1 MNTGHFKHLQVSESD
16 GVVSI
21 ALNRPPLNV
30 LNIEMLRELNP
41 ILEAVRND
49 DSARVLTI
57 AGQGKVFSAGVEVAE
72 HLPDRAE
79 QMLRTFGATLEI
91 LGEIEIPT
99 VAIVHGVALGGGC
112 ELATS
117 CDFVVCAESARFG
130 QPEIKLA
137 AIAPVAAVTFPR
149 MCGPKRTFELLMLGE
164 PIGATEAVAAGLAT
178 RAVADDALADE
189 SARIVERLA
198 SMSSPVLRGLKRAI
212 REGLGRPLG
221 DALRIAEGICT
232 DMLLEC
238 PDCEEGMRA
247 FLEKRQP
254 KWHGGGLS
262 ADPHAVRGAP

>member
-1 MNTGHFKHLQVSESD
+1 MIMGNFKHILVSESD

-21 ALNRPPLNV
+21 SFNRPPLNV

-41 ILEAVRND
+41 VLEAVHHD
-49 DSARVLTI
+49 PSARVLTI
-57 AGQGKVFSAGVEVAE
+57 AGHGKVFSAGVEVAE

-79 QMLRTFGATLEI
+79 EMLRTFRATLEI

-99 VAIVHGVALGGGC
+99 VALVHGVALGGGC

-117 CDFVVCAESARFG
+117 CDFVLCTESARFG

-149 MCGPKRTFELLMLGE
+149 MCGLKRTFELLALGE
-164 PIGATEAVAAGLAT
+164 PIGAHEAVNAGLAT
-178 RAVADDALADE
+178 RAVPDDALAEEADRL
-189 SARIVERLA
+189 SAKLA
-198 SMSSPVLRGLKRAI
+198 GLSSPVLRGLKRAI
-212 REGLGRPLG
+212 LGGLDRPVPE
-221 DALRIAEGICT
+221 ALRIAEGICA
-232 DMLLEC
+232 DMLVEC

-254 KWHGGGLS
+254 QWHGSGRNTG
-262 ADPHAVRGAP
+262 PPVVRGAQ